1 MVILFDKRVGRSAKE
16 FRMIQ
21 IRINLNPLVSARLR
35 RQLENEEFTRSSL
48 ERKLKA
54 LGIGKHKKKKFPL
67 AKPISIDFV
76 LWQMISGWVL
86 RSSTASKDAETLY
99 WLYIH
104 ILADNKQNARDFI
117 IRYEGPLGNSWT
129 AIVI

>member
-1 MVILFDKRVGRSAKE
+1 MVILFDKKVGKSAKE

-54 LGIGKHKKKKFPL
+54 LGIKKKK
-67 AKPISIDFV
+67 
-76 LWQMISGWVL
+76 
-86 RSSTASKDAETLY
+86 
-99 WLYIH
+99 
-104 ILADNKQNARDFI
+104 I
-117 IRYEGPLGNSWT
+117 IIYPS
-129 AIVI
+129 